1 MDHPHFGVLKVT
13 PWRIDLV
20 SFPAE
25 SFEKGTLVW
34 HNRAMSAVETPAIRN
49 AVLRE
54 RGDQMMHARFSPLIP
69 AP

>member
-1 MDHPHFGVLKVT
+1 VT

-34 HNRAMSAVETPAIRN
+34 HNSNV
-49 AVLRE
+49 
-54 RGDQMMHARFSPLIP
+54 SSLISFLISEQKGEK
-69 AP
+69 

>member
-1 MDHPHFGVLKVT
+1 MDHPHFGVLKET

-34 HNRAMSAVETPAIRN
+34 HNRDVS
-49 AVLRE
+49 
-54 RGDQMMHARFSPLIP
+54 S
-69 AP
+69 